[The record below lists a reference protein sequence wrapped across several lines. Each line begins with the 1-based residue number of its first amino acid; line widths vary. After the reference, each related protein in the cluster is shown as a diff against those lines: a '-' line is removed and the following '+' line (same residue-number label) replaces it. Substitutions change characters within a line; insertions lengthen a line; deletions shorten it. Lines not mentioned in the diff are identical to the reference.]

1 MKILYTAGEIAEK
14 VKEIG
19 KEITEVYKGT
29 DLLIIGILK
38 GGFIFMSDLVRHIH
52 LPLEIG
58 FARISSYGN
67 EKCSSGEVKI
77 LEDVQENIEGKHVI
91 IVDDILDTGHSLFAF
106 KKHLESKRPASVKI
120 CTMIDKTERRE
131 ASLTPDFYGFRISD
145 GFIVGYGLDFAEK
158 HRSLPDIYVLDP
170 SDRKDPSC

>member
-19 KEITEVYKGT
+19 EEITRVYKGT
-29 DLLIIGILK
+29 DLFIVGILK

-58 FARISSYGN
+58 FARISSYGK
-67 EKCSSGEVKI
+67 EQCSSGDVKI
-77 LEDVQENIEGKHVI
+77 LEDVQESIEGKHVI

-106 KKHLESKRPASVKI
+106 KKHLEAKRPASVKI

-131 ASLTPDFYGFRISD
+131 ASLTPDFYGFRVPD

-170 SDRKDPSC
+170 SDRKDLSC